1 MVIYDIDDDKRMD
14 RLERMGLCPRCES
27 QLLTDSLG
35 RCKCCGLCV
44 PRCID
49 ERREDLYLKDEVYS
63 S

>member
-1 MVIYDIDDDKRMD
+1 MIIYDIDDDKRID
-14 RLERMGLCPRCES
+14 RLESMGLCPRCES